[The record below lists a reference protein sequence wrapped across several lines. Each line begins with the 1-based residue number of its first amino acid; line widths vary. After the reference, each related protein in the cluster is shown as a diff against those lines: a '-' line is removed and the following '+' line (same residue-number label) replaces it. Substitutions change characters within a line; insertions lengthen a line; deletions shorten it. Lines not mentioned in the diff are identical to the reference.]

1 MAAALKWLSLV
12 MGVACVAIGVFHL
25 AAGIDGIPDMGSS
38 GVTADSQTR
47 FFGAIFLGYGVV
59 WIWAARQ
66 RPIPATAIRWL
77 AGIFLLGA
85 VGRFISIA
93 VYGWPHW
100 FQIVLTAIEVVLPPL
115 YFWLASADEN
125 ASAQPH
131 RCAAPSPS
139 AELCCRP

>member
-12 MGVACVAIGVFHL
+12 MGYACVAIGILHL
-25 AAGIDGIPDMGSS
+25 AAGIDGIPDMGDS

-47 FFGAIFLGYGVV
+47 FFGAIFLGYGVA

-66 RPIPATAIRWL
+66 SPIPATLIRWL

-85 VGRFISIA
+85 VGRLISIA

-100 FQIVLTAIEVVLPPL
+100 FQIVLIALEIVLPPVYL
-115 YFWLASADEN
+115 WLAAADEK
-125 ASAQPH
+125 
-131 RCAAPSPS
+131 RAAVP
-139 AELCCRP
+139 A

>member
-1 MAAALKWLSLV
+1 MATALKWLSMA
-12 MGVACVAIGVFHL
+12 MGVACVAIGIFHL
-25 AAGIDGIPDMGSS
+25 AAGIDGIPDMGDS

-66 RPIPATAIRWL
+66 TPIPSTVIRWL

-100 FQIVLTAIEVVLPPL
+100 FQIVLTAIEVVLPPIYL
-115 YFWLASADEN
+115 WLATADEKRT
-125 ASAQPH
+125 ATTSLVGT
-131 RCAAPSPS
+131 SP
-139 AELCCRP
+139 AFG

>member
-1 MAAALKWLSLV
+1 MATALRWLSLV
-12 MGVACVAIGVFHL
+12 MGVACVGIGILHL

-66 RPIPATAIRWL
+66 TPIPATVIRWL

-85 VGRFISIA
+85 VGRFISVA

-100 FQIVLTAIEVVLPPL
+100 FQIVLTALEVALPPIYL
-115 YFWLASADEN
+115 WLATADEKRT
-125 ASAQPH
+125 ATTT
-131 RCAAPSPS
+131 AATPTF
-139 AELCCRP
+139 A

>member
-1 MAAALKWLSLV
+1 MATALKWLSMT
-12 MGVACVAIGVFHL
+12 MGLACVAIGIFHL

-47 FFGAIFLGYGVV
+47 FFGAIFLGYGVA

-66 RPIPATAIRWL
+66 TPIPAIVIRWL

-85 VGRFISIA
+85 VGRFISVA

-100 FQIVLTAIEVVLPPL
+100 FQIVLTALEVALPPL
-115 YFWLASADEN
+115 YLWLATADEN
-125 ASAQPH
+125 RTRTTPPTSISA
-131 RCAAPSPS
+131 
-139 AELCCRP
+139 

>member
-85 VGRFISIA
+85 VGRFISVA

-100 FQIVLTAIEVVLPPL
+100 FQIVLTAIEVVLPRCTSGSR
-115 YFWLASADEN
+115 ARTKS

-131 RCAAPSPS
+131 RCAAPSPT